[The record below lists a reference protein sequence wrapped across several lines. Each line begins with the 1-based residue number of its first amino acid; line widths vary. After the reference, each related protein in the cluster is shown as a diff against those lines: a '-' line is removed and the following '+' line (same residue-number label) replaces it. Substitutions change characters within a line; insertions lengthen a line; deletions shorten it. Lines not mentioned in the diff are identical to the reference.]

1 MNAPPRRRRE
11 RQGFTLIEV
20 VIVVLIVAIA
30 AALGIPALNELR
42 VNMEMAQLNNTAKQ
56 IYLVA
61 QNRLIAMR
69 SAGTLALNV
78 TGSGS
83 LGTASIGTETL
94 AFSAK
99 ENPGRDVMAHIMSAA
114 SISPE
119 VLNDGYYVVVFDDSH
134 GLVQEVYY
142 AQQAIGRGGDVT
154 DARLSALRGD
164 ARQRRDER
172 IGFYNGDGAFAAS
185 VERLGRLSVDL
196 VNGEQLLVRL
206 TLPALPA
213 GVAAGDL
220 QIELSVENAADESQK
235 VAWTLDC
242 GSGGSFDGADPINGI
257 YTKILDSLDRPFRQ
271 VVDDGSGTAAITPG
285 ANIKVSAKLICPA
298 GAVGNM
304 TLLPSDLTTAT
315 TNSLFASAISQSTG
329 SGDPQLA
336 VNVAAGRHL
345 ENLAQIDDPSA
356 VLDGVGDRFTAAQTA
371 DIDFSAGGA
380 WTAAY
385 PGREHAPVTN
395 ERLAAYDGGRKKII
409 GLTKPLFGTV
419 GVYGETSGYRIQDVM
434 IETPVIRAD
443 SGFGYF
449 CGGLANITYGSQI
462 SGCHVYGAAGS
473 ITSSVGS
480 TTGGLIGYAVDC
492 KVAYCSV
499 SLPKITVSSS
509 GGIRFVG
516 GLIGQSGGL
525 FGGQALISGCYANV
539 EELNATGGQVGM
551 LLGNNIQG
559 TTIYNCYAVGAIT
572 GSASVACGM
581 IGTHAANSGGERF
594 YDCYVLVNLERVSA
608 GTKYVILV
616 PSPSSTLTGAEKL
629 YYVPEISGASA
640 STNIYSTAITKD
652 ELAGGLDAGGASLF
666 QDTSYWSIGGAFAYP
681 YDSALGNRYPYPAI
695 KQFGEHRGNWPA

>member
-1 MNAPPRRRRE
+1 MNAPPRRRRG

-99 ENPGRDVMAHIMSAA
+99 ENPGGDVMAYIMPAA

-119 VLNDGYYVVVFDDSH
+119 VLNDGYYVIVFDDSH

-142 AQQAIGRGGDVT
+142 AQRAIGRGGGVT
-154 DARLSALRGD
+154 DARLTALRGD

-242 GSGGSFDGADPINGI
+242 GSGGGFDGTDPINGV

-271 VVDDGSGTAAITPG
+271 VVDDGSSAAAITPG

-345 ENLAQIDDPSA
+345 ENLALIDDPSA
-356 VLDGVGDRFTAAQTA
+356 VLDGVGDRFIAAQTA
-371 DIDFSAGGA
+371 DLDFSAGGA
-380 WTAAY
+380 WAAAY

-395 ERLAAYDGGRKKII
+395 ERLAAYDGGRNKII
-409 GLTKPLFGTV
+409 GLTKPLFDTF
-419 GVYGETSGYRIQDVM
+419 GVPGEPAGFLIQNVRLESPAIRVDSGY
-434 IETPVIRAD
+434 
-443 SGFGYF
+443 S

-480 TTGGLIGYAVDC
+480 TTGGLIGYAFDC
-492 KVAYCSV
+492 AVTYCSV
-499 SLPKITVSSS
+499 ALPEITVS
-509 GGIRFVG
+509 GGGGMQFAG
-516 GLIGQSGGL
+516 GLIGQSWGL
-525 FGGQALISGCYANV
+525 SGSQALIAGCYANV
-539 EELNATGGQVGM
+539 NNLNVNGGNVGM
-551 LLGNNIQG
+551 LMGNNISG
-559 TTIYNCYAVGAIT
+559 TTIYNCYAIGAIT
-572 GSASVACGM
+572 GSARLACGM
-581 IGTHAANSGGERF
+581 IGTHAVNSGGERF
-594 YDCYVLVNLERVSA
+594 YDCYVLVNLERVNA
-608 GTKYVILV
+608 GNKYVILV
-616 PSPSSTLTGAEKL
+616 PSETSPLTGAEKL
-629 YYVPEISGASA
+629 YYVPEVSGASA
-640 STNIYSTAITKD
+640 STNIYSTAITK
-652 ELAGGLDAGGASLF
+652 EQLASGLDAGGASLF

-695 KQFGEHRGNWPA
+695 RQFGEHRGDWPA

>member
-1 MNAPPRRRRE
+1 MNAPPRRRRG

-99 ENPGRDVMAHIMSAA
+99 ENPGGDVMAHIMPAA

-119 VLNDGYYVVVFDDSH
+119 VLNDGYYVIVFDDSH

-164 ARQRRDER
+164 ARQRRDQR

-185 VERLGRLSVDL
+185 VERLGRLSMDL

-345 ENLAQIDDPSA
+345 ENLALIDDPSA

-380 WTAAY
+380 WAAAY
-385 PGREHAPVTN
+385 PGREHTPVTN
-395 ERLAAYDGGRKKII
+395 KHLAAYDGGRKKII
-409 GLTKPLFGTV
+409 GLTKPLFDTFGA
-419 GVYGETSGYRIQDVM
+419 YGETTGYRIQNVM
-434 IETPVIRAD
+434 IESPAIRVDA
-443 SGFGYF
+443 GYY
-449 CGGLANITYGSQI
+449 CGGLANAAYGSEI
-462 SGCHVYGAAGS
+462 SGCHVYGAVGS

-480 TTGGLIGYAVDC
+480 TGGLIGYVADCAVT
-492 KVAYCSV
+492 YCSV
-499 SLPKITVSSS
+499 VIPRITR
-509 GGIRFVG
+509 GGVGALKFAG
-516 GLIGQSGGL
+516 GLIGQSLSTRSGS
-525 FGGQALISGCYANV
+525 QALIAGSYANV
-539 EELNATGGQVGM
+539 AELNVSSGRVGM
-551 LLGNNIQG
+551 LLGNNMQG
-559 TTIYNCYAVGAIT
+559 TTIYNCYAVGAIA
-572 GSASVACGM
+572 GNAEVACGM
-581 IGTHAANSGGERF
+581 IGTHADNNGGERF
-594 YDCYVLVNLERVSA
+594 YDCYILVNLERVSA

-616 PSPSSTLTGAEKL
+616 PSPSSTLTGVENL
-629 YYVPEISGASA
+629 YYVPEVSGASA

-652 ELAGGLDAGGASLF
+652 ELASGLDAGGASLF
-666 QDTSYWSIGGAFAYP
+666 RDSSYWLIGGAYAYP
-681 YDSALGNRYPYPAI
+681 YDSALGTIYPYPAI
-695 KQFGEHRGNWPA
+695 SLFGEHRGDWPA